1 MFYKV
6 QTPKLFS
13 YINHRNGKKKTKNCK
28 YIIKGGNMKV
38 VINKF
43 VLLPRLRKEVGQVD
57 FSFKKL
63 GVTVHTT

>member
-13 YINHRNGKKKTKNCK
+13 YINHRNG
-28 YIIKGGNMKV
+28 IIIIGGNMKV

-43 VLLPRLRKEVGQVD
+43 VILPRLRKEVGQVD

-63 GVTVHTT
+63 GVTVHTR